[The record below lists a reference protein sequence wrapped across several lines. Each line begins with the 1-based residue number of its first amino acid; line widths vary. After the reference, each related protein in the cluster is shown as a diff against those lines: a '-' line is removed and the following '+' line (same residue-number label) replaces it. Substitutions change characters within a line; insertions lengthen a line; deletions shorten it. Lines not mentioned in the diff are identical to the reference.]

1 MFSGAICRL
10 ADLQFNRS
18 RELAAYRDNR
28 LSHIEQKMPRR
39 GRILDVDGKI
49 IAEDQPT
56 QDLWITPARVER
68 VNRSRQ
74 VVSNFPPLT
83 PDQILGLSLAHG
95 ESREFEFN
103 LASASLQDGNPLI
116 AELAKR
122 LDTPKKEIADRI
134 LRAIL
139 SSRPGSRDDLI
150 FPRVAIE
157 DIDFAL
163 GLEIRAARANP
174 FDDDMWNAAEVRTG
188 GKRVYPAGGMMG
200 HLTGTV
206 GKLTAEEYVE
216 LRGRWDEEAMVPG
229 TGELVKQGRVF
240 FSIKP
245 EGGDRESIT
254 DEERIIRLREFKRNG
269 KMVKTQGYLANEIV
283 GRGGLEQWYNQYLRG
298 RHRLQHLRL
307 ARNEKTGRRYFEPKG
322 EVERAKNGVD
332 IHLSLR
338 VDVQRKAYE
347 ILDQHITKIKKRF
360 PNWTK
365 SGVAIMMNPKN
376 GRINA
381 LVSLPSYDPNTF
393 NRDYTKLAGDP
404 SLPLLDRALAGI
416 YPPGSV
422 VKPLVGLAAL
432 TEDAIMPGQKFNCD
446 RVMILA
452 GQRFTCLGRHGWLD
466 LESALM
472 HSCNMYFYHAGEA
485 LGSRKLYEWYTKT
498 GLGHR
503 TGIDVAGEHNGLI
516 PRRAYTRNR
525 WATGNT
531 YHMSIG
537 QGIAVTPMQ
546 IAVNFAMLAN
556 AGGNVARIVRPHLLI
571 PSPNPQT
578 REEEELARE
587 AALLDMPIAEIMV
600 DKDAINIVRHGMWE
614 TVQGRPGTDEHGT
627 GMLAAFYN
635 PRDPGSFLLEHAG
648 KTGTAEWSR
657 AVGGRVVKQVS
668 HVWYAGYAPY
678 DRPEVVVVVFLPEA
692 GVGGGALCA
701 PIAKD
706 LLRMWF
712 NMPEERFEEG
722 TLG

>member
-1 MFSGAICRL
+1 MYRL
-10 ADLQFNRS
+10 SDLQFNRS
-18 RELAAYRDNR
+18 QELAAFRDNR
-28 LSHIEQKMPRR
+28 LNSAEQKEPRR
-39 GRILDVDGKI
+39 GRILDADGKI

-56 QDLWITPARVER
+56 QDLWIFPASKQRIDR
-68 VNRSRQ
+68 RLRI
-74 VVSNFPPLT
+74 VSNFPPLT
-83 PDQILGLSLAHG
+83 VEQMVALSQSQG
-95 ESREFEFN
+95 ESRRFERN
-103 LASASLQDGNPLI
+103 LAVASLAEGNALV
-116 AELAKR
+116 AELASR
-122 LDTPKKEIADRI
+122 LKMTKEEVAEKIVSG
-134 LRAIL
+134 IL
-139 SSRPGSRDDLI
+139 SNRPRSPENLI
-150 FPRVAIE
+150 QRCLAIS
-157 DIDFAL
+157 DIDFSLAL
-163 GLEIRAARANP
+163 ELRASQANP
-174 FDDDMWNAAEVRTG
+174 FDNDIWSPTKVFTG
-188 GKRVYPAGGMMG
+188 GKRVYPFGALLG

-216 LRGRWDEEAMVPG
+216 LRGRWDEDQVVPG
-229 TGELVKQGRVF
+229 TGEITKQGRVF

-245 EGGDRESIT
+245 DDAEKVEVS
-254 DEERIIRLREFKRNG
+254 DEEAILRLREVKRSG
-269 KMVKTQGYLANEIV
+269 KMDKYQAYLRNDIV

-298 RHRLQHLRL
+298 RHRLQRLRL
-307 ARNEKTGRRYFEPKG
+307 ARDEKSGSRRYEPKG
-322 EVERAKNGVD
+322 DVEKAKNGID
-332 IHLSLR
+332 IRLSLR
-338 VDVQRKAYE
+338 MDVQSKAYE
-347 ILDQHITKIKKRF
+347 ILNEHIAKIKKRF
-360 PNWTK
+360 PRWTA

-393 NRDYTKLAGDP
+393 NRDFAKLAGDP
-404 SLPLLDRALAGI
+404 ALPMLDRALAGI

-446 RVMILA
+446 RVMVLA

-466 LESALM
+466 MESALM
-472 HSCNMYFYHAGEA
+472 HSCNMYFYHTGEA
-485 LGSRKLYEWYTKT
+485 LGSRRLYEWYTKT

-516 PRRAYTRNR
+516 PRRAYTRNG

-556 AGGNVARIVRPHLLI
+556 AAGDVAHIVRPHLLI
-571 PSPNPQT
+571 PSQYPQT
-578 REEEELARE
+578 PEEEELARE
-587 AALLDMPIAEIMV
+587 AALLDMPVSEIMV
-600 DKDAINIVRHGMWE
+600 DRDAVRIIRQGMWE

-635 PRDPGSFLLEHAG
+635 PRDPGSFLFEHAG

-657 AVGGRVVKQVS
+657 VVGGMVVKQVS
-668 HVWYAGYAPY
+668 HVWYAGYAPF

-712 NMPEERFEEG
+712 NMPEERFEHEEG
-722 TLG
+722 SLG